1 MSFTKFKYP
10 ELPISNMA
18 DTMTIVLVI
27 TSVIFSSI
35 IVWLIMSQ
43 RMARLIE
50 STRSE
55 SEKKIAETIAREE
68 ERKDMANERNTA
80 MSNSFK
86 LIDVIET
93 FCDQPLKLDIFFSK
107 TIISC
112 STSENNSELKNRK
125 LKVNNLPFDCIYNFL
140 LFNT

>member
-1 MSFTKFKYP
+1 MLDIITPLMMAAASGEDVTAKLDELFPYAIKKTYEPFLSPSMATELGLSFLNYSK
-10 ELPISNMA
+10 
-18 DTMTIVLVI
+18 
-27 TSVIFSSI
+27 
-35 IVWLIMSQ
+35 
-43 RMARLIE
+43 
-50 STRSE
+50 
-55 SEKKIAETIAREE
+55 
-68 ERKDMANERNTA
+68 ANTDEGRIRHLT
-80 MSNSFK
+80 NSYK

-93 FCDQPLKLDIFFSK
+93 FCDHPLKLDIFFSK

>member
-68 ERKDMANERNTA
+68 ERKDMANERNTE

-86 LIDVIET
+86 LID
-93 FCDQPLKLDIFFSK
+93 
-107 TIISC
+107 IS
-112 STSENNSELKNRK
+112 
-125 LKVNNLPFDCIYNFL
+125 
-140 LFNT
+140 

>member
-86 LIDVIET
+86 LIAQQAFEDVKKE
-93 FCDQPLKLDIFFSK
+93 CGK
-107 TIISC
+107 
-112 STSENNSELKNRK
+112 RK
-125 LKVNNLPFDCIYNFL
+125 KRGI
-140 LFNT
+140 